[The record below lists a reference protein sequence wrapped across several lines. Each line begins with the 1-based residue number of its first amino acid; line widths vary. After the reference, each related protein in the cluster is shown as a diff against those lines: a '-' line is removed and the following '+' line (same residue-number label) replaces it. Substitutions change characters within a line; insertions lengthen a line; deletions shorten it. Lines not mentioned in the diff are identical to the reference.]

1 MKSGFTIFYPFCG
14 VRTLYFLIA
23 LFCVFATPMRAL
35 AEDTINAT
43 SDAKL
48 AVETPEQHIKAIEL
62 RHKELDASRK
72 DIAVRLAK
80 AGESDADDLKQQIDL
95 MDQISAVLV
104 EQIGQWHRNQEL
116 DAQKTADQAQLS
128 RLEEDAKSK
137 KTFSVLELDRAREQR
152 AVESARVKVVRAK
165 FDLAKQALQ
174 EAVNALKRV
183 ADKEQNDSLN
193 VPDKTDLPSLKREF
207 AEQQKILRELE
218 LRNEDKAFS
227 IHETLLRVLNK
238 QVEVYQQ
245 RASFDDNVLKERF
258 SDISRLEFDGK
269 RDLARLNGQ
278 KLKAQSLLES
288 SRRRLEDIEE
298 DKKVSEEIE
307 TRSLELDAIDTQIE
321 IVQREQE
328 LFAQRKDIW
337 QKRYDVF
344 NDRVEQQILPQWRK
358 QADQDIASIQEE
370 QATLN
375 LWLSDWRSRLNAVNS
390 KLAYAEGQ
398 TGSWHGRQQQRIQE
412 IIDRIEKFNI
422 VFDSNHTLL
431 KHLIDDI
438 NVRNSQRSLLDWVN
452 LIAHLEIGHDSLLVW
467 SYALAIA
474 LATFSFL
481 YVLRWFLVRT
491 LKLAAERKH
500 FEHADELL
508 STVKRANL
516 IFFLAIALYCAS
528 LPLTLAP
535 TTEVMLSKVIKI
547 VIAIQIAIWLSG
559 FLRAWIFR
567 VLVRRTRRDGASMG
581 ALSIMNFT
589 GQVALWSVA
598 ALLILQN
605 LGVDITALVAGLGI
619 GGIAVALALQ
629 RILNDLFSSLS
640 IVLDKPFMVGDFIV
654 LGDFLGTVE
663 HIGIKTTRLRS
674 LTGEQIICANG
685 ELLDTRIRNFKRMQE
700 RRVVFKLGV
709 VYQTTYAQ
717 LQQIPDILKAII
729 EATDQ
734 TRFDRAHFFQ
744 YGDFSLDFEIV
755 YYVLSPDYNVYMDAQ
770 QAINLEI
777 YRQFQQAGIEFAY
790 PTQSVLVSNEALA

>member
-1 MKSGFTIFYPFCG
+1 MKKGLTIYYIRKFP
-14 VRTLYFLIA
+14 LLIL
-23 LFCVFATPMRAL
+23 LFSLLTPPAW
-35 AEDTINAT
+35 AQSEDTTNAV
-43 SDAKL
+43 SEQKP
-48 AVETPEQHIKAIEL
+48 VIETPEQHIKAIEQ
-62 RHKELDASRK
+62 RQKELEQIRQ
-72 DIAVRLAK
+72 DIAKRLAQ
-80 AGESDADDLKQQIDL
+80 ADENEAEDLNQQLDFL
-95 MDQISAVLV
+95 DQTSTVLAA
-104 EQIGQWHRNQEL
+104 QIGQWQRNQEL
-116 DAQKTADQAQLS
+116 DAQKAADQAQLA
-128 RLEEDAKSK
+128 RLEEDAKSQK
-137 KTFSVLELDRAREQR
+137 SFSILELDYAREQL
-152 AVESARVKVVRAK
+152 AVESARIKVLRAK
-165 FDLAKQALQ
+165 FDLAKQALE
-174 EAVNALKRV
+174 EAVNTLKQL
-183 ADKEQNDSLN
+183 AGKEKSDNLN
-193 VPDKTDLPSLKREF
+193 VPGKTDLPSLKREF

-218 LRNEDKAFS
+218 LRNEDQAFS

-245 RASFDDNVLKERF
+245 SASFDDSVLKERF
-258 SDISRLEFDGK
+258 SDISRLEFEAK

-288 SRRRLEDIEE
+288 SRKRLEDIEE
-298 DKKVSEEIE
+298 DKKASEEIE
-307 TRSLELDAIDTQIE
+307 TRRLELDAVDTQIE
-321 IVQREQE
+321 IVQREQA

-337 QKRYDVF
+337 QKRYDIF
-344 NDRVEQQILPQWRK
+344 NDRVEQQVLPQWRK
-358 QADQDIASIQEE
+358 QAEQDIESIQEE
-370 QATLN
+370 QATLK

-398 TGSWHGRQQQRIQE
+398 TGSWHGRQQQGIQQ
-412 IIDRIEKFNI
+412 IIDTIEKFNI
-422 VFDSNHTLL
+422 VFDSNRTLL
-431 KHLIDDI
+431 GHLIDDI

-452 LIAHLEIGHDSLLVW
+452 LIAHLEIGHDSLWVW

-474 LATFSFL
+474 IATFSIL
-481 YVLRWFLVRT
+481 YVLRWFLVRA

-516 IFFLAIALYCAS
+516 VFFLAIALYCAS

-535 TTEVMLSKVIKI
+535 ATEVMFSKVIK
-547 VIAIQIAIWLSG
+547 VIIATQVAIWLSG

-567 VLVRRTRRDGASMG
+567 ILARKTKRDGASMG

-663 HIGIKTTRLRS
+663 HIGIKTTKLRS

-685 ELLDTRIRNFKRMQE
+685 DLLDTRIRNFKRMQE

-709 VYQTTYAQ
+709 VYQTTYEQ
-717 LQQIPDILKAII
+717 LQRIPCMIKTII
-729 EATDQ
+729 EATEQ

-755 YYVLSPDYNVYMDAQ
+755 YYVSSSDYNVYMDAQ

-790 PTQSVLVSNEALA
+790 PTQSVFVANSVTA